1 MIGIARIP
9 LEALAQSATIHE
21 KFSVFAPGTNKTIG
35 EINVKVSAIDIDRI
49 HSESVVDKTV
59 HDLQYNKEWE
69 DDVIM
74 RVARKLSTLPCD
86 TDLLF
91 GIFTHGQKNCTKE
104 DFAYCCLNKLNL
116 RKEIAPREMD
126 LFLQGNQ
133 VLRESALIE
142 RDDFVAVFQNAIV

>member
-1 MIGIARIP
+1 MIGIARIS
-9 LEALAQSATIHE
+9 LKSIAQSASIHD
-21 KFSVFAPGTNKTIG
+21 KFAIVSPGTSKRIG
-35 EINVKVSAIDIDRI
+35 EINVKLSVLDIDRI
-49 HSESVVDKTV
+49 PGESVVDKTV

-69 DDVIM
+69 DDIVM
-74 RVARKLSTLPCD
+74 RIARKLSTLPCD

-126 LFLQGNQ
+126 LFLQGN
-133 VLRESALIE
+133 
-142 RDDFVAVFQNAIV
+142 